1 LKIFRDK
8 KARLMKWKNTASDYG
23 IRIIAVHTCVTEH
36 DNKAVVKSITL
47 AEKLK
52 GAVLCALR

>member
-1 LKIFRDK
+1 MR
-8 KARLMKWKNTASDYG
+8 WKNAVSEYG
-23 IRIIAVHTCVTEH
+23 IRVIAVHTCVTER
-36 DNKAVVKSITL
+36 DNKAAVKSITL